1 MSDEKKFNGKHF
13 DPGSPK
19 VARPAVEKKFDNK
32 SYEINPK
39 EFEPVI
45 IDEPE
50 TLKYG
55 KNKDDRKK
63 ARKALED
70 LVEDTIKRK
79 EAAAGEASMDIES
92 GDSEREFIPDESLSE
107 IREKVI
113 SDEKPD
119 YIPVIPKPLY
129 QKAETL
135 SPADMEARLKANA
148 ILNLSVKEYKENNLK
163 QAVKMALKTAF
174 FPIFGFRIKKKDDV
188 KGSIVNKDRTAAMRK
203 ELELLALTAK
213 QQKML
218 KQKRDEEIKKE
229 IEAERKQKKVRE
241 IAVDYAE
248 GGIEIDTDKVS
259 DTTKIIKAEDKD
271 IKDENYDFII

>member
-1 MSDEKKFNGKHF
+1 
-13 DPGSPK
+13 
-19 VARPAVEKKFDNK
+19 
-32 SYEINPK
+32 
-39 EFEPVI
+39 
-45 IDEPE
+45 
-50 TLKYG
+50 
-55 KNKDDRKK
+55 
-63 ARKALED
+63 
-70 LVEDTIKRK
+70 
-79 EAAAGEASMDIES
+79 
-92 GDSEREFIPDESLSE
+92 
-107 IREKVI
+107 
-113 SDEKPD
+113 
-119 YIPVIPKPLY
+119 
-129 QKAETL
+129 
-135 SPADMEARLKANA
+135 MEARLKANA

-163 QAVKMALKTAF
+163 QAAKMALKTAF